1 MENLESLDRNI
12 LSSLNEPQEK
22 AKNKENLDK
31 LGGIELFCKK
41 YFSSDS
47 NNANYFQS
55 GLSDSEVDFFVKLFG
70 DNEFPETPLKSFFTI
85 LLEVLSDPILLIL
98 LAAAAVSLIV
108 GLIEDPVNGYTE
120 GIAIFVAVIL
130 VSMIGAGNDYSK
142 QLQFRELE
150 KSTANDELASV
161 LRNGKVERINPKYIC
176 IGDILVLQ
184 VSSFIYIFYNFCLL
198 YNHHCRLEIKFPQI
212 A

>member
-1 MENLESLDRNI
+1 MESLDRNI

-41 YFSSDS
+41 YLSSDS
-47 NNANYFQS
+47 NNVNYFQS
-55 GLSDSEVDFFVKLFG
+55 GLSDSEVDSFVKLFG

-108 GLIEDPVNGYTE
+108 GLIEDPQNGYTE
-120 GIAIFVAVIL
+120 GIAIFVAVFL

-184 VSSFIYIFYNFCLL
+184 VSSFICIFY
-198 YNHHCRLEIKFPQI
+198 KFI
-212 A
+212 LII

>member
-1 MENLESLDRNI
+1 MENLNSLDRNI
-12 LSSLNEPQEK
+12 LSSLNEPQER

-31 LGGIELFCKK
+31 LGGIELFCEK
-41 YFSSDS
+41 YFCGDS
-47 NNANYFQS
+47 KNVNYFQS
-55 GLSDSEVDFFVKLFG
+55 GLSESEVDFFVKLFG

-108 GLIEDPVNGYTE
+108 GLIEDPKNGYTE

-142 QLQFRELE
+142 QLQFQALE

-184 VSSFIYIFYNFCLL
+184 VSSFIYVL
-198 YNHHCRLEIKFPQI
+198 YSI
-212 A
+212 

>member
-1 MENLESLDRNI
+1 MESLNSLDRNI

-31 LGGIELFCKK
+31 LGGIELFCEK

-47 NNANYFQS
+47 KNVNYFQS
-55 GLSDSEVDFFVKLFG
+55 GLSESEVDFFVKLFG
-70 DNEFPETPLKSFFTI
+70 DNEFPETPLKSFFEI

-98 LAAAAVSLIV
+98 LAAAAVSLTV
-108 GLIEDPVNGYTE
+108 GLIEDPINGYTE

-142 QLQFRELE
+142 QLQFQALE

-184 VSSFIYIFYNFCLL
+184 VSSFICISYDI
-198 YNHHCRLEIKFPQI
+198 
-212 A
+212 

>member
-1 MENLESLDRNI
+1 M
-12 LSSLNEPQEK
+12 
-22 AKNKENLDK
+22 
-31 LGGIELFCKK
+31 
-41 YFSSDS
+41 
-47 NNANYFQS
+47 NYFQS
-55 GLSDSEVDFFVKLFG
+55 GLSDSEVDSFVKLFG

-184 VSSFIYIFYNFCLL
+184 VSSFIYIFYKFLL
-198 YNHHCRLEIKFPQI
+198 II
-212 A
+212 

>member
-1 MENLESLDRNI
+1 MESLNSLDRNI

-31 LGGIELFCKK
+31 LGGIELFCEK

-47 NNANYFQS
+47 KNVNYFQS
-55 GLSDSEVDFFVKLFG
+55 GLSESEVDFFVKLFG
-70 DNEFPETPLKSFFTI
+70 DNEFPETPLKSFFEI

-108 GLIEDPVNGYTE
+108 GLIEDPKNGYTE

-142 QLQFRELE
+142 QLQFQALE

-184 VSSFIYIFYNFCLL
+184 VSSFICVL
-198 YNHHCRLEIKFPQI
+198 YNI
-212 A
+212 